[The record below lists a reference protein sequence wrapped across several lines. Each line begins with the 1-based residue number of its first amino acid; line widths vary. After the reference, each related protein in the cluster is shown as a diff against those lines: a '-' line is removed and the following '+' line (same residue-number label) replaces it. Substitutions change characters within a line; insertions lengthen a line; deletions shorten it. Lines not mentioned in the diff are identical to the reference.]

1 MNNNMNNTT
10 YGEEGALS
18 CGYPSVSL
26 LQQTTRAGSVLLVL
40 ICSLVGNIF
49 VLRVVRK
56 NIKLHSVTHYLIV
69 NLAVADLLITV
80 FNMTELFKIE
90 VTGSEQTF
98 GGVAGE
104 VYCIGSIVILNLSVA
119 CSILSLSAIS
129 IERFCSI
136 IFPFKRIITLPRAK
150 GMLVTIWVF
159 SFLITIPFFFN
170 MKTEDYYGDGVFY
183 CIEDWSP
190 LDSEKAAQV
199 FQVIFFLLMYACPL
213 TVILVLYLIIG
224 VNLWR
229 RQVSVKA
236 SLGNSQRRTRM
247 TVQVIKMLVT
257 SVVAFALCWLPQHV
271 ALFIG
276 YFRLDICPPEFLWFG
291 GQILGYANS
300 TMNPII
306 YIAFHSEYRKEFKV
320 VLARFFPICR
330 GHRKG
335 ATTINLQ
342 KQNNPVE
349 LGMVSVLSFKVKLS
363 DGLRSEFSDV
373 NSNSPFKVS
382 RENQA
387 LNRIE

>member
-10 YGEEGALS
+10 YGEEGTLS

-26 LQQTTRAGSVLLVL
+26 LQQTIRAGSVLLVL
-40 ICSLVGNIF
+40 ICSIVGNIF

-104 VYCIGSIVILNLSVA
+104 VYCIGSIVIFNLSVA

-224 VNLWR
+224 VKR
-229 RQVSVKA
+229 
-236 SLGNSQRRTRM
+236 
-247 TVQVIKMLVT
+247 
-257 SVVAFALCWLPQHV
+257 WLIV
-271 ALFIG
+271 F
-276 YFRLDICPPEFLWFG
+276 
-291 GQILGYANS
+291 
-300 TMNPII
+300 T
-306 YIAFHSEYRKEFKV
+306 
-320 VLARFFPICR
+320 
-330 GHRKG
+330 
-335 ATTINLQ
+335 
-342 KQNNPVE
+342 
-349 LGMVSVLSFKVKLS
+349 
-363 DGLRSEFSDV
+363 
-373 NSNSPFKVS
+373 
-382 RENQA
+382 
-387 LNRIE
+387 

>member
-26 LQQTTRAGSVLLVL
+26 LQQTIRAGSVLLVL

-159 SFLITIPFFFN
+159 
-170 MKTEDYYGDGVFY
+170 
-183 CIEDWSP
+183 
-190 LDSEKAAQV
+190 
-199 FQVIFFLLMYACPL
+199 LL
-213 TVILVLYLIIG
+213 
-224 VNLWR
+224 
-229 RQVSVKA
+229 S
-236 SLGNSQRRTRM
+236 
-247 TVQVIKMLVT
+247 
-257 SVVAFALCWLPQHV
+257 HH
-271 ALFIG
+271 
-276 YFRLDICPPEFLWFG
+276 
-291 GQILGYANS
+291 
-300 TMNPII
+300 NPI
-306 YIAFHSEYRKEFKV
+306 F
-320 VLARFFPICR
+320 
-330 GHRKG
+330 
-335 ATTINLQ
+335 LQ
-342 KQNNPVE
+342 YKN
-349 LGMVSVLSFKVKLS
+349 
-363 DGLRSEFSDV
+363 
-373 NSNSPFKVS
+373 
-382 RENQA
+382 
-387 LNRIE
+387 